1 MKPERRRTTAGS
13 NEDRPMSA
21 ASGGR
26 LHEQGQGVPAFAPL
40 PPGLESTATLSRI
53 DATASPSRLRGRI
66 ESLRLIETAC
76 WHEMAAAARERG
88 HGWRVMTL
96 ATIDGDRA
104 DARSV
109 VLREVD
115 AVQRKVTFY
124 TDARSP
130 KAAQIQTQP
139 LGTAVAWCPS
149 LSWQVRLHLR
159 LSVQAHNDAARQR
172 WSRLQMTPG
181 AQDYMSPLA
190 PGETLSDPGRDS
202 GAREHFAMV
211 VGQVEAFDW
220 LELHADGH
228 RRAVFDGNG
237 PRWVQ
242 P

>member
-1 MKPERRRTTAGS
+1 MKTERRRMSSSTGDRLVAADAAGTGQR
-13 NEDRPMSA
+13 EGPLPTPVHAPMPPV
-21 ASGGR
+21 
-26 LHEQGQGVPAFAPL
+26 LEQAQAPAFVDA
-40 PPGLESTATLSRI
+40 SVSR
-53 DATASPSRLRGRI
+53 PRLRSRI

-76 WHEMAAAARERG
+76 WQELATAVRERG

-115 AVQRKVTFY
+115 AARRRLLFY
-124 TDARSP
+124 TDTRSP
-130 KAAQIQTQP
+130 KVAQIQAHPQ
-139 LGTAVAWCPS
+139 GTAVGWCAA
-149 LSWQVRLHLR
+149 LSWQVRLHTR
-159 LSVQAHNDAARQR
+159 LSIESQTAATRLR

-190 PGETLSDPGRDS
+190 PGQTLSEPGHES
-202 GAREHFAMV
+202 GAREHFAILE
-211 VGQVEAFDW
+211 GQVEALDW

-228 RRAVFDGNG
+228 RRAVFDHTGS
-237 PRWVQ
+237 RWVQ

>member
-1 MKPERRRTTAGS
+1 MPAAG
-13 NEDRPMSA
+13 D
-21 ASGGR
+21 GR
-26 LHEQGQGVPAFAPL
+26 LHEQGQGIPAFAPL
-40 PPGLESTATLSRI
+40 PPGLDSTARPSRI
-53 DATASPSRLRGRI
+53 DAAGSPPRLRGRI

-88 HGWRVMTL
+88 HRWRVMTL

-115 AVQRKVTFY
+115 AAQRKVMFY
-124 TDARSP
+124 TDERSP
-130 KAAQIQTQP
+130 KVAQIQARP

-149 LSWQVRLHLR
+149 LSWQVRLRLH
-159 LSVQAHNDAARQR
+159 LSVQAQNDAARQR
-172 WSRLQMTPG
+172 WSLLQMTPS
-181 AQDYMSPLA
+181 AHDYMSPLA
-190 PGETLSDPGRDS
+190 PGETLSDPGQDS
-202 GAREHFAMV
+202 GAREHFAIV
-211 VGQVEAFDW
+211 VAQVEALDW

>member
-1 MKPERRRTTAGS
+1 MNTDRRRPPAGAPAGPGTAG
-13 NEDRPMSA
+13 
-21 ASGGR
+21 
-26 LHEQGQGVPAFAPL
+26 V
-40 PPGLESTATLSRI
+40 PGLGREAAQARTPGQTSLQPDLQSRGASAT
-53 DATASPSRLRGRI
+53 DMASPPHRVRSRI

-76 WHEMAAAARERG
+76 WQELATATRERG

-96 ATIDGDRA
+96 ATIAGERA

-115 AVQRKVTFY
+115 AAQRTVVFY

-130 KAAQIQTQP
+130 KVEQVRTHPQ
-139 LGTAVAWCPS
+139 GTAVGWCPG
-149 LSWQVRLHLR
+149 LSWQVRLHVR
-159 LSVQAHNDAARQR
+159 LAIEAHTPGTQQR

-190 PGETLSDPGRDS
+190 PGHTLLADPGLES
-202 GAREHFAMV
+202 GAREHFALLSA
-211 VGQVEAFDW
+211 QVEAVDW

-228 RRAVFDGNG
+228 RRAVFDADG

>member
-1 MKPERRRTTAGS
+1 MNSDRRRPPGG
-13 NEDRPMSA
+13 A
-21 ASGGR
+21 APDARAAEYGGVG
-26 LHEQGQGVPAFAPL
+26 HVQPDVQAHPPL
-40 PPGLESTATLSRI
+40 PPGPTTATAAPPRNP
-53 DATASPSRLRGRI
+53 AAPPRLRSRI

-76 WHEMAAAARERG
+76 WQELTTAARERG
-88 HGWRVMTL
+88 HGWRLMTL

-115 AVQRKVTFY
+115 AARRKVLFY

-130 KAAQIQTQP
+130 KVAQVRAHPQ
-139 LGTAVAWCPS
+139 GTAVAWCPT
-149 LSWQVRLHLR
+149 LSWQVRLHVR
-159 LSVQAHNDAARQR
+159 LAIEAQTPATRQR

-190 PGETLSDPGRDS
+190 PGQALHGTSHESD
-202 GAREHFAMV
+202 AREHFAILEAL
-211 VGQVEAFDW
+211 VEGVDW

-228 RRAVFDGNG
+228 RRAVFDPGG
-237 PRWVQ
+237 ARWVQ